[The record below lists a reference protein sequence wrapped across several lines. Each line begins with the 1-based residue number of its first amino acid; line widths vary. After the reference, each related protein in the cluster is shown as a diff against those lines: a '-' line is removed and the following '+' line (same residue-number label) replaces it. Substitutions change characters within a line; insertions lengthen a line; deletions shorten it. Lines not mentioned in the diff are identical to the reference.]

1 MPQTCPRGLRRY
13 AGRARAIG
21 RSHDGP
27 TERRKFALVI
37 AVYNGAMLLIMAAG
51 TGLIAGF
58 DGALFL
64 LAAAVI
70 ALSLLA
76 IANSWTLTLIST
88 EPGGDS

>member
-1 MPQTCPRGLRRY
+1 LLCLALLNLLVAIPRQVRGMATTRP
-13 AGRARAIG
+13 
-21 RSHDGP
+21 S
-27 TERRKFALVI
+27 ERRRFALVI
-37 AVYNGAMLLIMAAG
+37 AAYNGAMLLIVAAG

-76 IANSWTLTLIST
+76 IANSWTLSLISS

>member
-1 MPQTCPRGLRRY
+1 
-13 AGRARAIG
+13 
-21 RSHDGP
+21 
-27 TERRKFALVI
+27 
-37 AVYNGAMLLIMAAG
+37 MAAG

-88 EPGGDS
+88 EPGGDD

>member
-1 MPQTCPRGLRRY
+1 MTTTLPT
-13 AGRARAIG
+13 AR
-21 RSHDGP
+21 P
-27 TERRKFALVI
+27 KFALVI
-37 AVYNGAMLLIMAAG
+37 AVYNGAMLLILAAG

-88 EPGGDS
+88 EPGGDN